1 MAVAA
6 DCGTPNNWS
15 GGVSFGF
22 SLTLTTALTA
32 AAVPFFLSPSPVAS
46 SLYSLTAQL
55 LCQLAMSD
63 DVPSAKR
70 SKTQEEANGGG
81 GGGGGRA
88 HNNRARPSKDS
99 SRDAGL
105 SYLVDSTIEVV
116 TNDGRVIVGV
126 LRGYDQVMNIILD
139 ESHERV
145 YSAKQ
150 GVECVVLGLQVIRG
164 DNIALVGEVDVER
177 DTAIDLAKVHAKPL
191 NVVVH

>member
-1 MAVAA
+1 
-6 DCGTPNNWS
+6 
-15 GGVSFGF
+15 
-22 SLTLTTALTA
+22 
-32 AAVPFFLSPSPVAS
+32 
-46 SLYSLTAQL
+46 
-55 LCQLAMSD
+55 MSD

-81 GGGGGRA
+81 GGGGGGHA

-191 NVVVH
+191 NAVVH

>member
-1 MAVAA
+1 MVHAPEAGMVGAIVAFLLILA
-6 DCGTPNNWS
+6 PPATPMRPYPD
-15 GGVSFGF
+15 
-22 SLTLTTALTA
+22 L
-32 AAVPFFLSPSPVAS
+32 
-46 SLYSLTAQL
+46 
-55 LCQLAMSD
+55 D
-63 DVPSAKR
+63 R
-70 SKTQEEANGGG
+70 RERGGG
-81 GGGGGRA
+81 GHA

-191 NVVVH
+191 NAVVH